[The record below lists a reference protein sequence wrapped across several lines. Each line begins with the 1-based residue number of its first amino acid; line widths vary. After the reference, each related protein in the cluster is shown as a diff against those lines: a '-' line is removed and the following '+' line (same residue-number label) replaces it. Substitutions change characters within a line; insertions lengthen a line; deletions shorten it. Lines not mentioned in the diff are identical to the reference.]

1 MLRPCFGATFV
12 KRFTLCYQTAVC
24 RVCPLLSVCGVGA
37 LWPNGS
43 IDQDETW
50 HAGMPRSW
58 PNCVRWGSRSS
69 LPPKGDSPIQFSAH
83 VYCGQTARWIKM
95 PLGMEIG
102 LGRGHIVLDE
112 DQAPLPK
119 GAQPLNFRPV
129 SWPSG
134 WMDQD
139 ATS

>member
-50 HAGMPRSW
+50 HAGRPRIRTH
-58 PNCVRWGSRSS
+58 CVRWD
-69 LPPKGDSPIQFSAH
+69 P
-83 VYCGQTARWIKM
+83 
-95 PLGMEIG
+95 
-102 LGRGHIVLDE
+102 
-112 DQAPLPK
+112 APLPQR
-119 GAQPLNFRPV
+119 GTAPNFRPYLL
-129 SWPSG
+129 WPNG
-134 WMDQD
+134 CI
-139 ATS
+139 